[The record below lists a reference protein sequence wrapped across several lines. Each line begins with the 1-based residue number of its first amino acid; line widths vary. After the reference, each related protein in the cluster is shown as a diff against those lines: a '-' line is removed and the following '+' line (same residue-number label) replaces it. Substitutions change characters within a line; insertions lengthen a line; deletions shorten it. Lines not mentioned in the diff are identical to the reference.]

1 MLFPFASFANTSY
14 TNNWANELNPKIF
27 GINLLE
33 DRTAG
38 TGQLIGIIIL
48 MIIVVGTQFLS
59 QWLSQRRQKR
69 NQDKAQEDI
78 PEYRRKAYN
87 QEKNSTASSMKF
99 MMYGMMLMMGL
110 FVFTSKAGL
119 GVYWC
124 IGNLYSMLQMEI
136 NSLTSKKRMEQIKK
150 NL

>member
-1 MLFPFASFANTSY
+1 
-14 TNNWANELNPKIF
+14 
-27 GINLLE
+27 
-33 DRTAG
+33 
-38 TGQLIGIIIL
+38 
-48 MIIVVGTQFLS
+48 
-59 QWLSQRRQKR
+59 
-69 NQDKAQEDI
+69 
-78 PEYRRKAYN
+78 
-87 QEKNSTASSMKF
+87 MKF

>member
-1 MLFPFASFANTSY
+1 
-14 TNNWANELNPKIF
+14 
-27 GINLLE
+27 
-33 DRTAG
+33 
-38 TGQLIGIIIL
+38 

>member
-1 MLFPFASFANTSY
+1 MLFRSYANTSY

>member
-1 MLFPFASFANTSY
+1 MQIHHTQITGQTSLIQ
-14 TNNWANELNPKIF
+14 NF

-78 PEYRRKAYN
+78 PEYRRKH
-87 QEKNSTASSMKF
+87 
-99 MMYGMMLMMGL
+99 
-110 FVFTSKAGL
+110 
-119 GVYWC
+119 
-124 IGNLYSMLQMEI
+124 I
-136 NSLTSKKRMEQIKK
+136 IKK
-150 NL
+150 K

>member
-1 MLFPFASFANTSY
+1 
-14 TNNWANELNPKIF
+14 
-27 GINLLE
+27 
-33 DRTAG
+33 
-38 TGQLIGIIIL
+38 
-48 MIIVVGTQFLS
+48 
-59 QWLSQRRQKR
+59 
-69 NQDKAQEDI
+69 
-78 PEYRRKAYN
+78 
-87 QEKNSTASSMKF
+87 
-99 MMYGMMLMMGL
+99 MMGL